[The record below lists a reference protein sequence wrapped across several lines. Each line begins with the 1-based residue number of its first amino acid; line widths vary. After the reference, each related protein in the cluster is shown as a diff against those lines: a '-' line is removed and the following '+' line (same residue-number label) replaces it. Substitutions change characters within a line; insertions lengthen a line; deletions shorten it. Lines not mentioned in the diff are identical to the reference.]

1 MAFLGI
7 DIGGTK
13 LAAAVFTEEGEILS
27 REVTLLGNRGGKD
40 AGALVAETVRKLLS
54 RKQNDGSRIKSVGIS
69 VPGIYR
75 IKEGTVWAPNI
86 PGWDNYPL
94 LQEVMTA
101 CGHITDTADEVKAA
115 LAADTGTPENA
126 EGVNAPIPVTIDS
139 DRACYI
145 LGEMWKGNARGCSNA
160 IFLSVGT
167 GIGAGILADGRILR
181 GANDIAGAIG
191 WLALSKP
198 FRDEY
203 VSCGC
208 FEHHASGEG
217 IAKVAGECL
226 KTETKYKGV
235 LRNKPAGEITSHD
248 VFDAY
253 LKGDPLAL
261 KVIRQSIEFWGM
273 ATANLIS
280 LFNPEKIIL
289 GGGVFGPAVSLIPA
303 IIEEA
308 TRWAQPISSHLVSI
322 EGSALGG
329 EAGVY
334 GAGWLAK
341 ENTEPEHKNEFTR
354 NK

>member
-1 MAFLGI
+1 MALLGI

-13 LAAAVFTEEGEILS
+13 LAAAVFTEEGEIIY
-27 REVTLLGNRGGKD
+27 RDVTLLDNREGKE
-40 AGALVAETVRKLLS
+40 AGALVAETIIKLLNQT
-54 RKQNDGSRIKSVGIS
+54 QNNESRIRSIGIS
-69 VPGIYR
+69 IPGIYR
-75 IKEGTVWAPNI
+75 MKEGTVWAPNI

-94 LQEVMTA
+94 LE
-101 CGHITDTADEVKAA
+101 EVKAA
-115 LAADTGTPENA
+115 CASVSQAGAGEGGTSDHVPATADEAGCA
-126 EGVNAPIPVTIDS
+126 SSAIPVTIDS

-145 LGEMWKGNARGCSNA
+145 LGEMWKGNARGCNDA

-198 FRDEY
+198 FREEY
-203 VSCGC
+203 ISCGC

-217 IAKVAGECL
+217 IAKVAAEYL
-226 KTETKYKGV
+226 KTETQYSGG
-235 LRNKPAGEITSHD
+235 LRNKPVGKITSHD

-253 LKGDPLAL
+253 TKGDPLAE

-289 GGGVFGPAVSLIPA
+289 GGGVFGPAVSLINE

-308 TRWAQPISSHLVSI
+308 TRWAQPISSRLVSI

-329 EAGVY
+329 DAGVY
-334 GAGWLAK
+334 GAGWLAR
-341 ENTEPEHKNEFTR
+341 ENQKR
-354 NK
+354 R

>member
-1 MAFLGI
+1 MALLGI

-13 LAAAVFTEEGEILS
+13 LAAAIFTEDGEIIS
-27 REVTLLGNRGGKD
+27 RDVTLLGGRGGKET
-40 AGALVAETVRKLLS
+40 GALVAETVRKLLS
-54 RKQNDGSRIKSVGIS
+54 QKQNDEDRIKSIGIS

-75 IKEGTVWAPNI
+75 IREGTVWAPNI

-94 LQEVMTA
+94 LREVEAVCASMPP
-101 CGHITDTADEVKAA
+101 DPD
-115 LAADTGTPENA
+115 NA
-126 EGVNAPIPVTIDS
+126 GGVYSQIQVTIDS

-191 WLALSKP
+191 WMALNRP
-198 FRDEY
+198 FRDAY

-217 IAKVAGECL
+217 IAKVAAEYL
-226 KTETKYKGV
+226 KTETQYAGE
-235 LRNKPAGEITSHD
+235 LRNKPYEEITSHD

-253 LKGDPLAL
+253 IKGDPLAD

-289 GGGVFGPAVSLIPA
+289 GGGVFGPAVSLIPE
-303 IIEEA
+303 IIEETA
-308 TRWAQPISSHLVSI
+308 RWAQPISSRLVSI

-329 EAGVY
+329 DAGVF
-334 GAGWLAK
+334 GAGWLAREK
-341 ENTEPEHKNEFTR
+341 SGNR
-354 NK
+354 